1 MQIGVFCI
9 HLCVMLLFFPYF
21 QAVYFNGM
29 FSCMRFEV
37 FQFPSWV
44 NVHAAADHR
53 EVCSAAAF
61 LLVDFI
67 HLFIS

>member
-9 HLCVMLLFFPYF
+9 HLCVMLLFFPYI

-37 FQFPSWV
+37 FHFPSCV
-44 NVHAAADHR
+44 NVHDAVGYR
-53 EVCSAAAF
+53 EVCSAAIF
-61 LLVDFI
+61 LPVDFI
-67 HLFIS
+67 NLCIS